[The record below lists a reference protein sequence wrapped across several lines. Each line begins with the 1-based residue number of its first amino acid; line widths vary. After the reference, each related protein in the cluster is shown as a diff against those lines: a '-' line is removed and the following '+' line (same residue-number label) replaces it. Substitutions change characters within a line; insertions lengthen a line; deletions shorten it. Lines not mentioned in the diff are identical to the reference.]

1 MITSSDIPT
10 RLTPLQQ
17 ELLKLY
23 AMELKEDELREVK
36 DLLARYFLE
45 RLQRKVTVAARK
57 KGYTQEDFDQWL
69 NDPAQ

>member
-1 MITSSDIPT
+1 MIPSSDIPT

-45 RLQRKVTVAARK
+45 RLQRKATSAARK
-57 KGYTQEDFDQWL
+57 KGYTREDFDQWL

>member
-57 KGYTQEDFDQWL
+57 KDYTQEDFDQWL